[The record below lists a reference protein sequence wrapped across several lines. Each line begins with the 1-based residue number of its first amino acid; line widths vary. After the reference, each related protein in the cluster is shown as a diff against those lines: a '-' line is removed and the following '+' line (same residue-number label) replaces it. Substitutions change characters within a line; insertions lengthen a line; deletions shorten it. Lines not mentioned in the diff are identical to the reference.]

1 MAADS
6 QMTTQYNNPEK
17 YIGLLFSEIET
28 SERTPLGRTIKRSP
42 ERRCVPN
49 R

>member
-1 MAADS
+1 MAVDS
-6 QMTTQYNNPEK
+6 QMTTQYNSSEK

-28 SERTPLGRTIKRSP
+28 SENTPLGRIIKRSP
-42 ERRCVPN
+42 ERRCAPN